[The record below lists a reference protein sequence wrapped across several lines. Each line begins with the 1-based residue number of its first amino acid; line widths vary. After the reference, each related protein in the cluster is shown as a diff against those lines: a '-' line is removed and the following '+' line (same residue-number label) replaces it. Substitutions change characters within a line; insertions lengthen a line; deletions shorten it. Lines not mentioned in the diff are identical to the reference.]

1 MFYCFIELLKC
12 VCVCFISIMMI
23 LILTY
28 QEKLVLRNSRS
39 PQCWK
44 IICVLKPLFL
54 SSSSVPLGPSM
65 KKNSGMRVVLGIFVV
80 GVTLLN
86 VCCWSSFRSEPY
98 ELCFS
103 FCWNMN
109 RLAFASIFK
118 KKHFYSAVFPRDAD
132 SLLVGSLEM
141 DNQQEF
147 VCLSTSFPP
156 RCLCSFI

>member
-1 MFYCFIELLKC
+1 MC

-109 RLAFASIFK
+109 RLAFASIFFFFLNIFIVPFSLEMLILK
-118 KKHFYSAVFPRDAD
+118 A
-132 SLLVGSLEM
+132 LLVGSLEM